1 MQIEYIEQK
10 LLELCK
16 EAIAQDRIPVS
27 AVVTKNDEIVSWAF
41 NGIKS
46 IEHAEIIALEKAMN
60 VLNAKRLDG
69 CNIYVSLEPCPM
81 CTYAISLARIEKVY
95 FFSLDDK
102 KGAILSNANI
112 IDHFEL
118 KLKWEY
124 KKNSDFENMLKG
136 YFKNKRRLTVLK

>member
-1 MQIEYIEQK
+1 
-10 LLELCK
+10 
-16 EAIAQDRIPVS
+16 
-27 AVVTKNDEIVSWAF
+27 
-41 NGIKS
+41 
-46 IEHAEIIALEKAMN
+46 MN

-112 IDHFEL
+112 IDNFEL

-124 KKNSDFENMLKG
+124 KKNADFENMLKG

>member
-27 AVVTKNDEIVSWAF
+27 AIVTKNDEIVSWAF

-46 IEHAEIIALEKAMN
+46 IEHAEILALGKAMN
-60 VLNAKRLDG
+60 TLNTKRLDG
-69 CNIYVSLEPCPM
+69 CNIYISLEPCPM
-81 CTYAISLARIEKVY
+81 CAYAISLARIEKAY
-95 FFSLDDK
+95 FFSLDNK
-102 KGAILSNANI
+102 NGAILSNTNI
-112 IDHFEL
+112 IEHFEL

-124 KKNSDFENMLKG
+124 KKNSAFEDILKG

>member
-1 MQIEYIEQK
+1 VQIEYIEKK

-46 IEHAEIIALEKAMN
+46 IEHAEILALEKAMN
-60 VLNAKRLDG
+60 TLNTKRLDG

-81 CTYAISLARIEKVY
+81 CAYAISLARIEKVY
-95 FFSLDDK
+95 FFSLDK
-102 KGAILSNANI
+102 KNGAILSNTNI
-112 IDHFEL
+112 IEYFEL

-124 KKNSDFENMLKG
+124 KNNSAFENMLKD